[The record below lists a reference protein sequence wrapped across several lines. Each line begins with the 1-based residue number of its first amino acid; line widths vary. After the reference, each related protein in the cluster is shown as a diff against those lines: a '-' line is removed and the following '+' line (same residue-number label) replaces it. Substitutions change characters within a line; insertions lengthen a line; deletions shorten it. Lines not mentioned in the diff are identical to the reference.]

1 MYDYIK
7 GVFTSKI
14 NTDKGIFVTIEAGG
28 IGYLL
33 SISARDYADIKL
45 DTDGKLYTVLIHKE
59 DRMSL
64 CGFLKREERDIFNI
78 LTSVSGV
85 GSKMAL
91 MLLNEF
97 DSTDLIGFVLDGNFK
112 ALTKAKG
119 VGAKLA
125 QKIIIELKDKLMN
138 YKSEK
143 PIKINSNKHQDAQAL
158 RDAQMVLVSLGYENV
173 EIESAISKATAI
185 KTDSTAEEILKE
197 ALRVLSI

>member
-33 SISARDYADIKL
+33 LISARDYADIKL

-112 ALTKAKG
+112 ALTRAKG

-158 RDAQMVLVSLGYENV
+158 NDAQMVLVSLGYENT
-173 EIESAISKATAI
+173 EIESAISKATAL
-185 KTDSTAEEILKE
+185 KADSTAEEILKE